1 VARAYE
7 ATVSDHTVHLLS
19 QLRYLHKYQYDDAVT
34 CVLTVCMEKPVLL
47 LASSG
52 G

>member
-1 VARAYE
+1 M
-7 ATVSDHTVHLLS
+7 SDHTVRLLS

-34 CVLTVCMEKPVLL
+34 CVLTVCTEKPALL
-47 LASSG
+47 GASTG